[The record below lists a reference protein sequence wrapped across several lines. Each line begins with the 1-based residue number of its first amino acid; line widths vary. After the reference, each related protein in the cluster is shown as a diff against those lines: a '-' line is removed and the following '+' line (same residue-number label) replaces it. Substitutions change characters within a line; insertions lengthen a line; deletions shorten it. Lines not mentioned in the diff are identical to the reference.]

1 MLIWKQHQN
10 LTIKKELVKKKKR
23 EREKGEEDIRSYYGG
38 KRHNQLKQQPEV
50 LKMQL
55 NLQKRWLE

>member
-1 MLIWKQHQN
+1 MKTTSKLNNQERIG
-10 LTIKKELVKKKKR
+10 KKKKR